1 MRAFGRIER
10 CNERRRRIARE
21 NEADPAESER
31 WKAMTRE
38 FMKMVALSL
47 TSLLLL
53 VAAALVNSGRL

>member
-1 MRAFGRIER
+1 MRVSGAWIR
-10 CNERRRRIARE
+10 CNERRRRIAKE
-21 NEADPAESER
+21 GGSSQVGKVER
-31 WKAMTRE
+31 AMTRE

>member
-1 MRAFGRIER
+1 M
-10 CNERRRRIARE
+10 
-21 NEADPAESER
+21 S
-31 WKAMTRE
+31 RE